1 LNIIGAPIPEKST
14 PNPCSKRQP
23 QSFMGNLMQQV
34 SGKADVTVNKN
45 GILISK
51 DGKEGT
57 DLIDEAL
64 RYNGTLPEMTTPD
77 APTQRAPKATTSRSG
92 SERLETPTSGASPA
106 AW

>member
-1 LNIIGAPIPEKST
+1 MLFRS
-14 PNPCSKRQP
+14 
-23 QSFMGNLMQQV
+23 QV

-64 RYNGTLPEMTTPD
+64 RYNGTLPALTTPD
-77 APTQRAPKATTSRSG
+77 APTQRSPKATVPADPKAKSANG
-92 SERLETPTSGASPA
+92 NGGAPA
-106 AW
+106 AVVKP

>member
-1 LNIIGAPIPEKST
+1 
-14 PNPCSKRQP
+14 
-23 QSFMGNLMQQV
+23 MQQV

-64 RYNGTLPEMTTPD
+64 RYNGTLPALTTPD
-77 APTQRAPKATTSRSG
+77 APTQRAPRATPSPVDPKTRNA
-92 SERLETPTSGASPA
+92 TSGAAPSAAAPSPSPA
-106 AW
+106 VIKP